1 MDTVYEPRL
10 NCSITSH
17 RFDDDRAIVLR
28 YLELAADANSFKF
41 VTGLAGEM
49 KLIAGVERDKRILS
63 VGIHNDLLVDGL
75 LGFDGAVLHVDQ
87 CPLCNLRPREPLL
100 PNDQGQR
107 TVLRSAGPPCSS
119 RLVRSQ
125 SVLKIPLGLRRQSR
139 IATTSTNSA
148 SIL

>member
-28 YLELAADANSFKF
+28 YLKPAADPNNFKF

-75 LGFDGAVLHVDQ
+75 LDFDGAVLHVDQ
-87 CPLCNLRPREPLL
+87 HSLCNLRHREPLP
-100 PNDQGQR
+100 PN
-107 TVLRSAGPPCSS
+107 V
-119 RLVRSQ
+119 
-125 SVLKIPLGLRRQSR
+125 
-139 IATTSTNSA
+139 
-148 SIL
+148 

>member
-1 MDTVYEPRL
+1 MNTVYEPRL

-87 CPLCNLRPREPLL
+87 CSLCNLRPREPLL
-100 PNDQGQR
+100 PNDQNHP
-107 TVLRSAGPPCSS
+107 VAAK
-119 RLVRSQ
+119 RL
-125 SVLKIPLGLRRQSR
+125 
-139 IATTSTNSA
+139 
-148 SIL
+148 

>member
-41 VTGLAGEM
+41 VTGVAGEM
-49 KLIAGVERDKRILS
+49 KLIADVERDKRILP
-63 VGIHNDLLVDGL
+63 VGNHNDLLVDGL

-87 CPLCNLRPREPLL
+87 YSLCNLRHREPLL
-100 PNDQGQR
+100 PNVKLTGG
-107 TVLRSAGPPCSS
+107 VLAVRVECFVTRISS
-119 RLVRSQ
+119 MRV
-125 SVLKIPLGLRRQSR
+125 G
-139 IATTSTNSA
+139 
-148 SIL
+148 